1 MDDQELMAAPGER
14 PSGRPRSAE
23 AHRAILDSTLAL
35 LAELGF
41 ERMSIEAIAAHAGV
55 GKTTIYRRW
64 KTKEDLVA
72 DALSSVKAAPAAPD
86 TGDLRADV
94 AAIAESFA
102 AGVRD
107 PLGRRVITL
116 IIDTLTNNPALAEL
130 YWERF
135 GALKNDSLRA
145 VLSRAQARGQI
156 RRDADLDV
164 VLDLLSGY
172 VLYQLLV
179 KPPSQA
185 FQAGMGRVLDVLFQ
199 GVAAAALPPADDRDN
214 HGDRAM

>member
-1 MDDQELMAAPGER
+1 MDEQERATIADER
-14 PSGRPRSAE
+14 PSGRPRSPE

-35 LAELGF
+35 LGELGF

-72 DALSSVKAAPAAPD
+72 DALSSVKTTPVVPD

-94 AAIAESFA
+94 TMLAASFA
-102 AGVRD
+102 AAVRD

-135 GALKNDSLRA
+135 GALKNDALRT
-145 VLSRAQARGQI
+145 VLVRARERGQL
-156 RRDADLDV
+156 REDANLDV
-164 VLDLLSGY
+164 FLDLISGY

-185 FQAGMGRVLDVLFQ
+185 FQSGIEQVLDVILQ
-199 GVAAAALPPADDRDN
+199 GVASARP
-214 HGDRAM
+214 

>member
-1 MDDQELMAAPGER
+1 MDEQERATIADER
-14 PSGRPRSAE
+14 PSGRPRSPE

-35 LAELGF
+35 LGELGF

-72 DALSSVKAAPAAPD
+72 DALSSVKATPVVPD

-94 AAIAESFA
+94 TILAEAFA
-102 AGVRD
+102 TAVRD

-135 GALKNDSLRA
+135 GALKNDALRTVLLRA
-145 VLSRAQARGQI
+145 CERGQL
-156 RRDADLDV
+156 REDANLDV
-164 VLDLLSGY
+164 ILDLISGY

-185 FQAGMGRVLDVLFQ
+185 FQSGIGQVLDVIFQ
-199 GVAAAALPPADDRDN
+199 GVAPTRP
-214 HGDRAM
+214 

>member
-1 MDDQELMAAPGER
+1 MDEGEVGTDSAER
-14 PSGRPRSAE
+14 QTGRPRSAE
-23 AHRAILDSTLAL
+23 ANRAILASTLVL

-41 ERMSIEAIAAHAGV
+41 ERMSIEAVAAHAGV

-72 DALSSVKAAPAAPD
+72 DALASIKDSPTIPN
-86 TGDLRADV
+86 TGDLRTDV
-94 AAIAESFA
+94 TLIAQAFA
-102 AGVRD
+102 ASVRD

-116 IIDTLTNNPALAEL
+116 IIDTLASNAALAEL

-135 GALKNDSLRA
+135 GALKNEALRS
-145 VLSRAQARGQI
+145 VLLQAQNRGEI
-156 RRDADLDV
+156 HANVNLDV

-179 KPPSQA
+179 KPPTQA
-185 FQAGMGRVLDVLFQ
+185 FGDNLDRVLDVLFTGITNQ
-199 GVAAAALPPADDRDN
+199 KDFGKR
-214 HGDRAM
+214 

>member
-1 MDDQELMAAPGER
+1 MDEPER
-14 PSGRPRSAE
+14 ATIADERSSGRPRSPE
-23 AHRAILDSTLAL
+23 AHRAILASTLAL
-35 LAELGF
+35 LGELGF

-64 KTKEDLVA
+64 KTKEELVA
-72 DALSSVKAAPAAPD
+72 DALRSVKTTPVVPD

-94 AAIAESFA
+94 IILAEAFA
-102 AGVRD
+102 TAVRD

-116 IIDTLTNNPALAEL
+116 IIDTLTNNPTLAEL

-135 GALKNDSLRA
+135 GALKNDALRT
-145 VLSRAQARGQI
+145 VLVRARERGQLQP
-156 RRDADLDV
+156 DVNLDV
-164 VLDLLSGY
+164 ILDLLSGY

-185 FQAGMGRVLDVLFQ
+185 FQSGIDRVLDVIFQ
-199 GVAAAALPPADDRDN
+199 GVASTRP
-214 HGDRAM
+214 

>member
-1 MDDQELMAAPGER
+1 MDDSEVGTEPGER
-14 PSGRPRSAE
+14 STGRPRSAE
-23 AHRAILDSTLAL
+23 AHRAILESTLAL

-64 KTKEDLVA
+64 KSKEDLVA
-72 DALSSVKAAPAAPD
+72 DALASVKVAPAVPD

-94 AAIAESFA
+94 AAIAEAFA
-102 AGVRD
+102 TSVRD

-116 IIDTLTNNPALAEL
+116 IIDTLTNNPALAER

-135 GALKNDSLRA
+135 GALKNDALRG
-145 VLSRAQARGQI
+145 VLVRAQARGEI
-156 RRDADLDV
+156 NPTVDLDV

-185 FQAGMGRVLDVLFQ
+185 FQTSLDRVLDIVFA
-199 GVAAAALPPADDRDN
+199 GIAGSDSI
-214 HGDRAM
+214 

>member
-1 MDDQELMAAPGER
+1 MDEQERATIADER

-23 AHRAILDSTLAL
+23 AHRAILDATLTL
-35 LAELGF
+35 LGELGF

-72 DALSSVKAAPAAPD
+72 DALSSVKATPVVPD

-94 AAIAESFA
+94 TLLAASFA
-102 AGVRD
+102 TVVRD

-135 GALKNDSLRA
+135 GALKNDALRT
-145 VLSRAQARGQI
+145 VLVRARERGQLHP
-156 RRDADLDV
+156 DANLDV
-164 VLDLLSGY
+164 ILDLISGY

-185 FQAGMGRVLDVLFQ
+185 FQSGIDQVLDVIFQ
-199 GVAAAALPPADDRDN
+199 GVAPARP
-214 HGDRAM
+214 

>member
-1 MDDQELMAAPGER
+1 MDEAELIEKPEER

-23 AHRAILDSTLAL
+23 AHRAILASTLAM

-64 KTKEDLVA
+64 KSKEDLVI
-72 DALSSVKAAPAAPD
+72 DALAVVKVAPDTPD

-102 AGVRD
+102 ASVRD

-116 IIDTLTNNPALAEL
+116 IIDTLANNPALAEI

-135 GALKNDSLRA
+135 GALKNDSLRG
-145 VLSRAQARGQI
+145 VLARAQARGQI
-156 RRDADLDV
+156 RAEANIDV

-185 FQAGMGRVLDVLFQ
+185 FQAGLDRVLEVIFQ
-199 GVAAAALPPADDRDN
+199 GIAGPNTA
-214 HGDRAM
+214 

>member
-1 MDDQELMAAPGER
+1 MDEQERATIADER
-14 PSGRPRSAE
+14 PSGRPRSPE
-23 AHRAILDSTLAL
+23 AHRAILDATLAL
-35 LAELGF
+35 LGELGF

-64 KTKEDLVA
+64 KTKEDLVG
-72 DALSSVKAAPAAPD
+72 DALSSVKATPVVPD

-94 AAIAESFA
+94 TLLAEAFA
-102 AGVRD
+102 VAVRD

-135 GALKNDSLRA
+135 GALKNDALRS
-145 VLSRAQARGQI
+145 VLVRARERGQL
-156 RRDADLDV
+156 RPDANLDV
-164 VLDLLSGY
+164 ILDLISGY

-185 FQAGMGRVLDVLFQ
+185 FQSGIDRVLDVILQ
-199 GVAAAALPPADDRDN
+199 GVAPARP
-214 HGDRAM
+214 

>member
-1 MDDQELMAAPGER
+1 MDEQERATIADER
-14 PSGRPRSAE
+14 PSGRPRSPE

-35 LAELGF
+35 LGELGF

-72 DALSSVKAAPAAPD
+72 DALSSVKATPVVPD

-94 AAIAESFA
+94 TILAEAFA
-102 AGVRD
+102 AAVRD

-135 GALKNDSLRA
+135 GALKNDALRTVLLRA
-145 VLSRAQARGQI
+145 CERGQL
-156 RRDADLDV
+156 REDANLDV
-164 VLDLLSGY
+164 ILDLISGY

-185 FQAGMGRVLDVLFQ
+185 FQSGIDQVLDVILQ
-199 GVAAAALPPADDRDN
+199 GVAPTRP
-214 HGDRAM
+214 

>member
-1 MDDQELMAAPGER
+1 MDEQERAAPVDER
-14 PSGRPRSAE
+14 PSGRPRSPE
-23 AHRAILDSTLAL
+23 VHRAILDSALAL
-35 LAELGF
+35 LGELGF

-72 DALSSVKAAPAAPD
+72 DALSSVKATPAVPD

-94 AAIAESFA
+94 SILAEAFA
-102 AGVRD
+102 TTVRD

-135 GALKNDSLRA
+135 GVLKNDTLRT
-145 VLSRAQARGQI
+145 VLERARERGQL
-156 RRDADLDV
+156 RTDANLDV
-164 VLDLLSGY
+164 ILDLISGY

-185 FQAGMGRVLDVLFQ
+185 FQTGINEVLNVMYH
-199 GVAAAALPPADDRDN
+199 GVAPTPP
-214 HGDRAM
+214 

>member
-1 MDDQELMAAPGER
+1 MPMANQEVETETGER
-14 PSGRPRSAE
+14 PAGRPRSVE
-23 AHRAILDSTLAL
+23 AHRAILESTLAL
-35 LAELGF
+35 LAEMGF

-72 DALSSVKAAPAAPD
+72 DALSCVKTTPAYPD

-94 AAIAESFA
+94 SALAESFA
-102 AGVRD
+102 ASMRD

-116 IIDTLTNNPALAEL
+116 IIDTLTNNPVLAEL

-135 GALKNDSLRA
+135 GALKNDALRA
-145 VLSRAQARGQI
+145 VLARAQARGQI
-156 RRDADLDV
+156 RTDADLDV

-179 KPPSQA
+179 KPPSRA
-185 FQAGMGRVLDVLFQ
+185 FQTGIDRVLDVIFR
-199 GVAAAALPPADDRDN
+199 GVGGPE
-214 HGDRAM
+214 GS

>member
-1 MDDQELMAAPGER
+1 MDEQERATPTDER
-14 PSGRPRSAE
+14 PSGRPRSPE
-23 AHRAILDSTLAL
+23 AHRAILAATLAL
-35 LAELGF
+35 LGELGF
-41 ERMSIEAIAAHAGV
+41 ERMSIEAIATHAGV

-72 DALSSVKAAPAAPD
+72 DALSSVKATPVVPD

-94 AAIAESFA
+94 AVLAEQFA
-102 AGVRD
+102 TAVRD

-135 GALKNDSLRA
+135 GALKNDALRTVLVRAVERGQLRA
-145 VLSRAQARGQI
+145 
-156 RRDADLDV
+156 DANLDV
-164 VLDLLSGY
+164 ILDLISGY

-185 FQAGMGRVLDVLFQ
+185 FQSGVDAVLDVIFQ
-199 GVAAAALPPADDRDN
+199 GVAPTRT
-214 HGDRAM
+214 

>member
-1 MDDQELMAAPGER
+1 MDEQERATIADER
-14 PSGRPRSAE
+14 PSGRPRSPE

-35 LAELGF
+35 LGELGF

-72 DALSSVKAAPAAPD
+72 DALSSVKATPVVPE
-86 TGDLRADV
+86 TGDLRTDV
-94 AAIAESFA
+94 AILAEAFA
-102 AGVRD
+102 TAVRD

-135 GALKNDSLRA
+135 GALKNDALRTVLVRAVERGQLRA
-145 VLSRAQARGQI
+145 DVN
-156 RRDADLDV
+156 LDV
-164 VLDLLSGY
+164 ILDLISGY

-185 FQAGMGRVLDVLFQ
+185 FRSGIDQVLDVIFQ
-199 GVAAAALPPADDRDN
+199 GVAPTRP
-214 HGDRAM
+214 

>member
-1 MDDQELMAAPGER
+1 MDEQERATGTDER
-14 PSGRPRSAE
+14 PSGRPRSPE
-23 AHRAILDSTLAL
+23 SHRAILDSTLAL
-35 LAELGF
+35 LGELGF

-64 KTKEDLVA
+64 KTKEELVA
-72 DALSSVKAAPAAPD
+72 DALSSVKAAPAVPD
-86 TGDLRADV
+86 TGDFRADV
-94 AAIAESFA
+94 SILAAAFA
-102 AGVRD
+102 AAVRD

-135 GALKNDSLRA
+135 GALKNDALRT
-145 VLSRAQARGQI
+145 VLVRARERGQL
-156 RRDADLDV
+156 REDANLDII
-164 VLDLLSGY
+164 LDLISGY

-185 FQAGMGRVLDVLFQ
+185 FQSGVDRVLDVIFQ
-199 GVAAAALPPADDRDN
+199 GVAPIRP
-214 HGDRAM
+214 

>member
-1 MDDQELMAAPGER
+1 MDEPERATVADER
-14 PSGRPRSAE
+14 PSGRPRSPE

-35 LAELGF
+35 LGELGF

-72 DALSSVKAAPAAPD
+72 DALSSVKATPVVPD

-94 AAIAESFA
+94 AFLAEAFA
-102 AGVRD
+102 TAVRD

-135 GALKNDSLRA
+135 GALKNDALRT
-145 VLSRAQARGQI
+145 VLVRARERGQL
-156 RRDADLDV
+156 RLDANLDV
-164 VLDLLSGY
+164 ILDLISGY

-185 FQAGMGRVLDVLFQ
+185 FQSGIDPVLGVIFQ
-199 GVAAAALPPADDRDN
+199 GVAPTRP
-214 HGDRAM
+214 

>member
-1 MDDQELMAAPGER
+1 MDEQERATLTDER
-14 PSGRPRSAE
+14 PSGRPRSPE

-35 LAELGF
+35 LGELGF

-72 DALSSVKAAPAAPD
+72 DALSSVKATPVVPD
-86 TGDLRADV
+86 TGDLRTDV
-94 AAIAESFA
+94 GLLAEAFA
-102 AGVRD
+102 SAVRD

-135 GALKNDSLRA
+135 GALKNDALRTVLLRA
-145 VLSRAQARGQI
+145 CERGQL
-156 RRDADLDV
+156 REDANLDV
-164 VLDLLSGY
+164 ILDLISGY

-185 FQAGMGRVLDVLFQ
+185 FQSGIGQVLDVILQ
-199 GVAAAALPPADDRDN
+199 GVSPTRP
-214 HGDRAM
+214 

>member
-1 MDDQELMAAPGER
+1 MDEQDRATIADER
-14 PSGRPRSAE
+14 PSGRPRSLE

-35 LAELGF
+35 LGELGF

-72 DALSSVKAAPAAPD
+72 DALSSVKATPVVPD

-94 AAIAESFA
+94 AVLAEAFA
-102 AGVRD
+102 TAVRD

-135 GALKNDSLRA
+135 GALKNDALRS
-145 VLSRAQARGQI
+145 VLERARERGQLHPE
-156 RRDADLDV
+156 ANLDV
-164 VLDLLSGY
+164 VLDLISGY

-185 FQAGMGRVLDVLFQ
+185 FQSGIDRVLDVIFQ
-199 GVAAAALPPADDRDN
+199 GVAPARP
-214 HGDRAM
+214 

>member
-1 MDDQELMAAPGER
+1 MGAHDHESGAGER
-14 PSGRPRSAE
+14 PGGRPRSPE
-23 AHRAILDSTLAL
+23 VHRAILDSTLAL

-64 KTKEDLVA
+64 KTKEELVA
-72 DALSSVKAAPAAPD
+72 DALSSVKTTPAVPD
-86 TGDLRADV
+86 SGDLRTDVTILAD
-94 AAIAESFA
+94 AFA
-102 AGVRD
+102 TAVRD

-116 IIDTLTNNPALAEL
+116 IIDTLTNNPALAER

-135 GALKNDSLRA
+135 GALKNDALRA
-145 VLSRAQARGQI
+145 VLTRARERGQLHP
-156 RRDADLDV
+156 DANLDV
-164 VLDLLSGY
+164 ILDLLSGY

-185 FQAGMGRVLDVLFQ
+185 FQTGIDQVLDIIFH
-199 GVAAAALPPADDRDN
+199 GVAAPLHP
-214 HGDRAM
+214 

>member
-1 MDDQELMAAPGER
+1 MESGMDDTAASPAEER
-14 PSGRPRSAE
+14 ATGRPRSAE
-23 AHRAILDSTLAL
+23 AHSAIIASTLAI

-72 DALSSVKAAPAAPD
+72 DALDSVKPLPARPD
-86 TGDLRADV
+86 SGDLRADI

-102 AGVRD
+102 ASVRA
-107 PLGRRVITL
+107 PLGRHVIAL
-116 IIDTLTNNPALAEL
+116 IINTLTSNPALAEL
-130 YWERF
+130 YWQRF
-135 GALKNDSLRA
+135 GALKNDALRG
-145 VLSRAQARGQI
+145 VLERAQARGEI
-156 RRDADLDV
+156 RASADLDAL
-164 VLDLLSGY
+164 LDLLSGY

-185 FQAGMGRVLDVLFQ
+185 FHASIARVLDTLFQ
-199 GVAAAALPPADDRDN
+199 GVAEP
-214 HGDRAM
+214 GRA

>member
-1 MDDQELMAAPGER
+1 MDEQERATLTDER
-14 PSGRPRSAE
+14 PSGRPRSPE

-35 LAELGF
+35 LGELGF

-72 DALSSVKAAPAAPD
+72 DALSSVKATPVVPD

-94 AAIAESFA
+94 TILAEAFA
-102 AGVRD
+102 TAVRD

-135 GALKNDSLRA
+135 GALKNDALRTVLLRA
-145 VLSRAQARGQI
+145 CERGQL
-156 RRDADLDV
+156 REDANLDV
-164 VLDLLSGY
+164 ILDLISGY

-185 FQAGMGRVLDVLFQ
+185 FQSGIGQVLDVILQ
-199 GVAAAALPPADDRDN
+199 GVSPTRP
-214 HGDRAM
+214 